1 MHGRAGGLCSSEQG
15 GIPSGRSFY
24 LSNCELYCTLSSL
37 NIYNVNIYWY
47 THLRPSGLWSYIMM
61 RKVLLIAVLV
71 LSCFAVHSQES
82 LFESNEENLFN
93 LFNLDDEKV
102 EVIKKLYESE
112 GLLNG
117 WFKGCMQDFV
127 KCAKEYDKAKV
138 KNEKMKAKLE
148 DYSVKVLMFAVLCT
162 LIFPSFDDSE
172 LSQYTEAFGLNE
184 ALDNLSGET
193 TSYLDRLGNQIMDSV
208 GLAGNPPNKK
218 LVSQYVNITV
228 DSIREYL
235 NSKKK
240 EDGRK

>member
-1 MHGRAGGLCSSEQG
+1 
-15 GIPSGRSFY
+15 
-24 LSNCELYCTLSSL
+24 
-37 NIYNVNIYWY
+37 
-47 THLRPSGLWSYIMM
+47 MM
-61 RKVLLIAVLV
+61 RKVLLIAVLL

-112 GLLNG
+112 GILNG
-117 WFKGCMQDFV
+117 WFKGCVQDLV

-138 KNEKMKAKLE
+138 KNEKMKAELE
-148 DYSVKVLMFAVLCT
+148 DYSVKIVMFAVFCT

-172 LSQYTEAFGLNE
+172 LTQYTEAFGLNE
-184 ALDNLSGET
+184 VLDNLSGET
-193 TSYLDRLGNQIMDSV
+193 TSYLDRLGERILDSV
-208 GLAGNPPNKK
+208 GLEGNPPNKK

-235 NSKKK
+235 NGKKK
-240 EDGRK
+240 EDGGK

>member
-1 MHGRAGGLCSSEQG
+1 
-15 GIPSGRSFY
+15 
-24 LSNCELYCTLSSL
+24 
-37 NIYNVNIYWY
+37 
-47 THLRPSGLWSYIMM
+47 MM

-71 LSCFAVHSQES
+71 LSCFAVHSYES
-82 LFESNEENLFN
+82 LLESNEENLFN

-112 GLLNG
+112 GILNG
-117 WFKGCMQDFV
+117 WFKGCMQDFA

-138 KNEKMKAKLE
+138 KNEKMKAELE
-148 DYSVKVLMFAVLCT
+148 DYSVKIVMFAVFCT

-172 LSQYTEAFGLNE
+172 LTQYTEAFGLNE
-184 ALDNLSGET
+184 ALDNLYLSGET
-193 TSYLDRLGNQIMDSV
+193 TSYLDELGERILDSV

-240 EDGRK
+240 EDARK

>member
-1 MHGRAGGLCSSEQG
+1 
-15 GIPSGRSFY
+15 
-24 LSNCELYCTLSSL
+24 
-37 NIYNVNIYWY
+37 
-47 THLRPSGLWSYIMM
+47 MM
-61 RKVLLIAVLV
+61 RKVLLIAVLF

-112 GLLNG
+112 GILNG
-117 WFKGCMQDFV
+117 WFKGCMQDLV

-148 DYSVKVLMFAVLCT
+148 DYSVKVLMFAVFCT

-172 LSQYTEAFGLNE
+172 LTQYTEE
-184 ALDNLSGET
+184 ALDNLYLSGET
-193 TSYLDRLGNQIMDSV
+193 TSYLDELGERILDSV

-235 NSKKK
+235 NGKKK
-240 EDGRK
+240 EDGGK

>member
-1 MHGRAGGLCSSEQG
+1 
-15 GIPSGRSFY
+15 
-24 LSNCELYCTLSSL
+24 
-37 NIYNVNIYWY
+37 
-47 THLRPSGLWSYIMM
+47 MM
-61 RKVLLIAVLV
+61 RKVLLIAVLL

-112 GLLNG
+112 GILNG
-117 WFKGCMQDFV
+117 WFKGCMQDFA

-138 KNEKMKAKLE
+138 KNEKMKAELE
-148 DYSVKVLMFAVLCT
+148 DYSVKIVMFAVFCT

-172 LSQYTEAFGLNE
+172 LVQYTEVFGLNE
-184 ALDNLSGET
+184 VLDNLSGET
-193 TSYLDRLGNQIMDSV
+193 TSYLDRLGERILDSV
-208 GLAGNPPNKK
+208 GLEGNPPNKK

-235 NSKKK
+235 NGKKK
-240 EDGRK
+240 EDGGK

>member
-1 MHGRAGGLCSSEQG
+1 
-15 GIPSGRSFY
+15 
-24 LSNCELYCTLSSL
+24 
-37 NIYNVNIYWY
+37 
-47 THLRPSGLWSYIMM
+47 MM

-82 LFESNEENLFN
+82 LFESDEENLFN

-117 WFKGCMQDFV
+117 WFKGCMQDLA

-148 DYSVKVLMFAVLCT
+148 DYSVKTLMFTVLCS
-162 LIFPSFDDSE
+162 LIFPSFFDDSE
-172 LSQYTEAFGLNE
+172 LSQYTETLGLNE

-193 TSYLDRLGNQIMDSV
+193 TDYLDRLGERILDSV

-240 EDGRK
+240 EDGGK